1 MIGKVGKVRKGSRA
15 SGILNYCYYE
25 KEKLSKKDLES
36 LSLDDVRGEIIY
48 AQNVALDTLIDGR
61 FDMEYLAQQFK
72 DCAAMN
78 SRLKEYIWHQSFSFP
93 EHEDPSQEQL
103 EKLAM
108 AFSKDFGFEENQ
120 LVVFK
125 HTDKS
130 HPHIHIVGNRI
141 NVKGVTTAK
150 DSFSH
155 LRTGDFSRKMELT
168 LGLTIVPNM
177 KALLPAEERKNAFS
191 QSKLADSIRA
201 KIDRR
206 IRRITYV
213 KTLEGLKKS
222 LSQDGVKMYIGRGVS
237 FLDKK
242 TGASFK
248 GSELGREYSLMNLE
262 KRLALENSP
271 LTSSN
276 NESNVLEIKPPT
288 PTIKQEPTPLPI
300 FDNTLTTTPN
310 STKRKLD
317 GNEDDDEEERKKR
330 QRRKYKL

>member
-1 MIGKVGKVRKGSRA
+1 MIGKAQKGSRA

-25 KEKLSKKDLES
+25 KEELSKKDLEKM
-36 LSLDDVRGEIIY
+36 SLDDVRGEIIY
-48 AQNVALDTLIDGR
+48 AQNVALDTLADGR

-78 SRLKEYIWHQSFSFP
+78 SRLKDYIWHQTFSFP

-103 EKLAM
+103 EKLVM
-108 AFSKDFGFEENQ
+108 EFSKDFGFEENN

-125 HTDKS
+125 HMDKN

-155 LRTGDFSRKMELT
+155 LRTGDFCRKMELK

-177 KALLPAEERKNAFS
+177 KALLPVEERKNAFS

-201 KIDRR
+201 KIDKR
-206 IRRITYV
+206 IPYV

-222 LSQDGVKMYIGRGVS
+222 LAQDGVKMYIGRGVS

-242 TGASFK
+242 TGASLK

-262 KRLALENSP
+262 KRLAFENS
-271 LTSSN
+271 LQAGSKTENSSLK
-276 NESNVLEIKPPT
+276 V
-288 PTIKQEPTPLPI
+288 EPSTTKEEANPLPI
-300 FDNTLTTTPN
+300 LDNTLTAAPN
-310 STKRKLD
+310 SPKRKLD
-317 GNEDDDEEERKKR
+317 EDDDEEELKRKRKR
-330 QRRKYKL
+330 KPKL